1 MRLVSSLCI
10 AAALALPTLAAAG
23 DPVRAVRAEI
33 LHTMGPAGTL
43 VDAIVVIEGNRVAQ
57 IGPAAQVTLP
67 DDIQPLRASVV
78 TPGFIDAQS
87 VVGLAGAY
95 NVPADQDSDERTG
108 PNQAGLRAL
117 DGFNPNELLLDW
129 VLSHGVTAVQTGPGE
144 ANPIAGLAGVFKT
157 YGDSADAMIVRFPSA
172 LIFNL
177 GEPPKRTYAKE
188 RKPPLTRMGTAALI
202 RQGLLEARQYEA
214 QRSGE
219 ARGIRFFS
227 RKSEEAPTR
236 DLGKEALGLV
246 LSGEIPAIF
255 TARREDDI
263 VTALRIGSEFGLSV
277 QLADAVE
284 AYLMRDFIRQAGVP
298 VLVGPVMERP
308 ASIETINHTFESA
321 ALLHD
326 ASIPIAFRS
335 GFEGYVPK
343 VRVVLFEAAVAVANG
358 LSDDAALRA
367 LTIESARLLGVANR
381 LGSLEPGKDAD
392 LVLFDGD
399 PFEYTSH
406 VEAVV
411 VSGELAYK
419 RAE

>member
-1 MRLVSSLCI
+1 MRLFSALCI
-10 AAALALPTLAAAG
+10 ASVLALPALASAG

-43 VDAIVVIEGNRVAQ
+43 VDAVVVIEGNRVAQ
-57 IGPAAQVTLP
+57 IGPSSQVALP
-67 DDIQPLRASVV
+67 DDVQPLRASVV
-78 TPGFIDAQS
+78 TPGFVDAQS

-95 NVPADQDSDERTG
+95 NVPADQDGDERTG

-117 DGFNPNELLLDW
+117 DGFNPDEMLLDW
-129 VLSHGVTAVQTGPGE
+129 LLAHGVTAVQTGPGE

-157 YGDSADAMIVRFPSA
+157 YGDSADAMVVRFPSA

-202 RQGLLEARQYEA
+202 RQALLEAGQYQA

-219 ARGIRFFS
+219 GRGIRFFS
-227 RKSEEAPTR
+227 RKSDEPPSR
-236 DLGKEALGLV
+236 DLHKEALGLV

-263 VTALRIGSEFGLSV
+263 VTALRIGNEFGLNI

-284 AYLMRDFIRQAGVP
+284 AYLMLERIRQSGVP
-298 VLVGPVMERP
+298 ILLGPVMERP
-308 ASIETINHTFESA
+308 ATVETINHTFESA
-321 ALLHD
+321 ALLH
-326 ASIPIAFRS
+326 AAAIPIAFRS
-335 GFEGYVPK
+335 GFESYVPK

-358 LSDDAALRA
+358 LTDAAALRA
-367 LTIESARLLGVANR
+367 LTIDSARLLGVDNR
-381 LGSLEPGKDAD
+381 LGSIEPGKDAD

-411 VSGELAYK
+411 VSGELAYQ

>member
-1 MRLVSSLCI
+1 MRLAGALCI
-10 AAALALPTLAAAG
+10 TAVLALPTLAAAG

-43 VDAIVVIEGNRVAQ
+43 VDAVVVIEGNRVTQ
-57 IGPAAQVTLP
+57 VGPASQVTLP
-67 DDIQPLRASVV
+67 DDVQPLRASVV
-78 TPGFIDAQS
+78 TPGFVDAQS
-87 VVGLAGAY
+87 VVGLSGAY
-95 NVPADQDSDERTG
+95 NVPADQDADERTG

-117 DGFNPNELLLDW
+117 DGFNPHEMLLDW
-129 VLSHGVTAVQTGPGE
+129 LLAHGVTTVQTGPGE

-202 RQGLLEARQYEA
+202 RQALLEARQYHA

-227 RKSEEAPTR
+227 RKEEAPAR

-263 VTALRIGSEFGLSV
+263 ETALRIGNEFGLSI

-284 AYLMRDFIRQAGVP
+284 AYLMRERIRQAGVP
-298 VLVGPVMERP
+298 VLLGPVMERP

-321 ALLHD
+321 ALLHN

-343 VRVVLFEAAVAVANG
+343 VRVVLFEASVAVANG
-358 LSDDAALRA
+358 LSDAAALRA
-367 LTIESARLLGVANR
+367 LTIESARLLGVDNR

-411 VSGELAYK
+411 VSGELAYQ
-419 RAE
+419 RGE